1 MEFLDGSST
10 ESEITEKV
18 KIFKWPPTFSRPNSE
33 RILKDFIKSKPTEV
47 SDTDGVSESE
57 VNTLRLPA
65 VVESLLVWKERKSD
79 DDSIRLLFTTYHSIK
94 LFSHSSY
101 AKSRVIKNSEGQ
113 VSRN

>member
-47 SDTDGVSESE
+47 SDTDGALESE

-65 VVESLLVWKERKSD
+65 VVVLLWVWKERRKVKNGN
-79 DDSIRLLFTTYHSIK
+79 RLRRSK
-94 LFSHSSY
+94 
-101 AKSRVIKNSEGQ
+101 KWKP
-113 VSRN
+113 